1 MKSLTKLVPLLRN
14 YKGQVFLGLFAFF
27 VARFFEIC
35 TYYLASLGIDLIG
48 DLYQGINNLSFTIT
62 ELVLALIAT
71 VVLRFFIV
79 SAARRAIR
87 RVGIAVA
94 HDLRQDLYRSVLAQ
108 GPTFFS
114 AFSVGDIM
122 TRAIQD
128 ISLVQRLVSFGF
140 IALVIMVYAPLFGVG
155 AMLMKSVPLTLLV
168 VPLLPVIFVYTL
180 KMARE
185 MGNSSR
191 EVQNKLSQL
200 SSHTQENLSG
210 IRTVQAGVQEKNESD
225 RFWKTNDGY
234 ALSFFEQARINSL
247 MSAWLPFFASLAQLV
262 IVLYG
267 GHLVIKGDMSVGDL
281 VFFFACLSMLL
292 APIKMAGFLVMLVQ
306 RAAVASDRIF
316 EIIEADPEVKDK
328 PSGETPDRMSGKIL
342 IKDLNFSYRN
352 RAAFNLRGI
361 SIEAQAGEWL
371 GVVGKVG
378 AGKSTLLKMLTR
390 LLSVPPGS
398 VFLDGH
404 EIFSYPLGQLRKEV
418 VFVMQDSFLF
428 DEPIFSNISYDKP
441 DRDIGEV
448 WKAADSAKISDSIAG
463 FPKKMQTVVGERG
476 VTLSGGQKQRT
487 TLARG
492 FVRDASILILDDCF
506 SSVDT
511 ETEEHILLQ
520 LKELRKNKTTIIV
533 SHRVSTLR
541 HADRIIY
548 MEDGA
553 VKENGSHTELINKR
567 GSYYKLE
574 KAQNLS
580 DDAVAELT

>member
-1 MKSLTKLVPLLRN
+1 MNKACKLRTNSRLKFENWFFVIFCALRWGQTARLDVFLWHNRISPKMKRRNCEVTQKIIPLLNN
-14 YKGQVFLGLFAFF
+14 YKSQIFLGLFAFF

-48 DLYQGINNLSFTIT
+48 DLYQGIANGPFTLS
-62 ELVLALIAT
+62 ELVLGLIIT

-87 RVGIAVA
+87 RVGVAVA
-94 HDLRQDLYRSVLAQ
+94 HDLRQDLYKSVLAQ

-155 AMLMKSVPLTLLV
+155 AMLMKSVSLTLLV

-185 MGNSSR
+185 MGDSSR

-225 RFWKTNDGY
+225 RFWNTNDAY
-234 ALSFFEQARINSL
+234 AFSFFEQARINSL
-247 MSAWLPFFASLAQLV
+247 MSAWLPFFASLAQLI

-267 GHLVIKGDMSVGDL
+267 GYLVIEGDMSVGDL

-306 RAAVASDRIF
+306 RAAVASNRIF
-316 EIIEADPEVKDK
+316 EVIEANPEIEDK
-328 PSGETPDRMSGKIL
+328 PSGETPNKISGKIL
-342 IKDLNFSYRN
+342 IQNLSFSYPDQSLL
-352 RAAFNLRGI
+352 NLRDI
-361 SIEAQAGEWL
+361 NIEIQAGEWL

-378 AGKSTLLKMLTR
+378 SGKSTL
-390 LLSVPPGS
+390 VED
-398 VFLDGH
+398 V
-404 EIFSYPLGQLRKEV
+404 
-418 VFVMQDSFLF
+418 
-428 DEPIFSNISYDKP
+428 N
-441 DRDIGEV
+441 
-448 WKAADSAKISDSIAG
+448 SIA
-463 FPKKMQTVVGERG
+463 
-476 VTLSGGQKQRT
+476 
-487 TLARG
+487 
-492 FVRDASILILDDCF
+492 
-506 SSVDT
+506 
-511 ETEEHILLQ
+511 
-520 LKELRKNKTTIIV
+520 
-533 SHRVSTLR
+533 
-541 HADRIIY
+541 
-548 MEDGA
+548 
-553 VKENGSHTELINKR
+553 
-567 GSYYKLE
+567 
-574 KAQNLS
+574 
-580 DDAVAELT
+580 

>member
-1 MKSLTKLVPLLRN
+1 MKSLRKLIPLLSN
-14 YKGQVFLGLFAFF
+14 YKSQIFLGLFAFF
-27 VARFFEIC
+27 VARFFEIS

-48 DLYQGINNLSFTIT
+48 DLYQGIANGPFTLS
-62 ELVLALIAT
+62 ELVLGLIIT

-87 RVGIAVA
+87 RVGVAVA
-94 HDLRQDLYRSVLAQ
+94 HDLRRDLYKSVLAQ

-114 AFSVGDIM
+114 TFSVGDIM

-155 AMLMKSVPLTLLV
+155 AMLTKSVSLTLLV

-185 MGNSSR
+185 MGESSR

-210 IRTVQAGVQEKNESD
+210 IRTVQAAVQERNESD
-225 RFWKTNDGY
+225 RFRKTNDAY
-234 ALSFFEQARINSL
+234 ALSFFDQARINSL

-267 GHLVIKGDMSVGDL
+267 GYLVMEGDMSVGDL

-316 EIIEADPEVKDK
+316 EIIEADPEIKDK
-328 PSGETPDRMSGKIL
+328 PSGETPNKIRGQIL
-342 IKDLNFSYRN
+342 IQNLNFSYLDQSIL
-352 RAAFNLRGI
+352 NLRDI
-361 SIEAQAGEWL
+361 NIEIQAGEWL
-371 GVVGKVG
+371 GLVGKVG
-378 AGKSTLLKMLTR
+378 SGKSTLLKMLTR
-390 LLSVPPGS
+390 LLNVPPRS

-404 EIFSYPLGQLRKEV
+404 DIFSYPLGQLRKEV

-441 DRDIGEV
+441 DRDIGDV
-448 WKAADSAKISDSIAG
+448 WRAADSAKISSSISG

-476 VTLSGGQKQRT
+476 VTLSGGQRQRT
-487 TLARG
+487 SLARG

-520 LKELRKNKTTIIV
+520 LKKLRSNKTTIIV

-548 MEDGA
+548 LADGA
-553 VKENGSHTELINKR
+553 VKETGSHAELINKK
-567 GSYYKLE
+567 GSYYNLE

-580 DDAVAELT
+580 DDVFAELT

>member
-1 MKSLTKLVPLLRN
+1 MKSLRKLIPLLSN
-14 YKGQVFLGLFAFF
+14 YKSQIFLGLFAFF
-27 VARFFEIC
+27 VARFFEIS

-48 DLYQGINNLSFTIT
+48 DLYQGIADGPFTLS
-62 ELVLALIAT
+62 ELVLGLIIT

-87 RVGIAVA
+87 RVGVAVA
-94 HDLRQDLYRSVLAQ
+94 HDLRRDLYKSVLAQ

-114 AFSVGDIM
+114 TFSVGDIM

-155 AMLMKSVPLTLLV
+155 AMLTKSVSLTLLV

-185 MGNSSR
+185 MGESSR

-210 IRTVQAGVQEKNESD
+210 IRTVQAAVQERNESD
-225 RFWKTNDGY
+225 RFRKTNDAY
-234 ALSFFEQARINSL
+234 ALSFFDQARINSL
-247 MSAWLPFFASLAQLV
+247 MSAWLPFFASLAQLT

-267 GHLVIKGDMSVGDL
+267 GYLVMEGNMSVGDL

-316 EIIEADPEVKDK
+316 EIIEADPEIKDK
-328 PSGETPDRMSGKIL
+328 PSGETPNKIRGQIL
-342 IKDLNFSYRN
+342 IQNLNFSYLDQSIL
-352 RAAFNLRGI
+352 NLRDI
-361 SIEAQAGEWL
+361 NIEIQAGEWL
-371 GVVGKVG
+371 GLVGKVG
-378 AGKSTLLKMLTR
+378 SGKSTLLKMLTR
-390 LLSVPPGS
+390 LLNVPPRS

-404 EIFSYPLGQLRKEV
+404 DIFSYPLGQLRKEV

-441 DRDIGEV
+441 DRDIGDV
-448 WKAADSAKISDSIAG
+448 WRAADSAKISSSISG

-476 VTLSGGQKQRT
+476 VTLSGGQRQRT
-487 TLARG
+487 SLARG

-520 LKELRKNKTTIIV
+520 LKKLRSNKTTIIV

-548 MEDGA
+548 LEDGA
-553 VKENGSHTELINKR
+553 VKETGSHAELINKK
-567 GSYYKLE
+567 GSYYNLE

-580 DDAVAELT
+580 DDVFAELT